1 MGVANAVMGGKT
13 PIKYFNEDGTR
24 SVEVHTSD
32 FWAFDK
38 IVLKDGENT
47 IIKLDIHPKPRIVYK
62 QTRLVQDFLDDKV
75 NYNHLFVGFVREYI
89 EEMYEERVNTSYDMS
104 FICGDVIFTYEKEY
118 HLDRVTIE
126 LPVKNIGF
134 YKEFCEFYNE
144 NSYKKICNISIAELM
159 AKKPEELVLFAS
171 RWSVKD
177 YIDNGIWK
185 CYMPRFSIKYNNI
198 DFMIDRKVYHQI
210 RSSKYLRESD
220 VFKKGELFHLT
231 EKQLT
236 KATKANVFKKT
247 CIISKIN
254 LDGTV
259 ELKFE

>member
-118 HLDRVTIE
+118 HLDKVTIE
-126 LPVKNIGF
+126 LPVKNITF
-134 YKEFCEFYNE
+134 FREFDEMN
-144 NSYKKICNISIAELM
+144 NKNNYKKICNSSIAELM
-159 AKKPEELVLFAS
+159 AKKPEEFVLFARKWNVKYYTHNSSYTCYSFDS
-171 RWSVKD
+171 RIVFNNMSFLMSKEA
-177 YIDNGIWK
+177 
-185 CYMPRFSIKYNNI
+185 YN
-198 DFMIDRKVYHQI
+198 VI

-259 ELKFE
+259 ELKFD